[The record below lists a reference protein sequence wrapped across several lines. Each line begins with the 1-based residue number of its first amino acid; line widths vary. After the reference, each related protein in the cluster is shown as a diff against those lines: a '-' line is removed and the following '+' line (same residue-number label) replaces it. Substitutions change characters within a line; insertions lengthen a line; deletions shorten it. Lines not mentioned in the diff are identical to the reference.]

1 MNFRQIEITT
11 ALTEWLDR
19 YSCPSNLRDKP
30 KAAQAEAEALAAVL
44 LRYAPSSEYQPFLN
58 RVFSKLDYQL
68 KTRAWPTVSEIATV
82 CDNTRNDA
90 ARGGQML
97 QDGGGKDMRPC
108 AIAARCMN
116 EGKPVA
122 EGWLYGRN
130 AVEMI
135 AESLID
141 QDTMTRYRSSAF
153 LRRKDLY
160 GEGPALAWE
169 AEAKQCHEDA
179 KQIHGQNREARRGI
193 QIPTNRAL
201 EGFAA

>member
-1 MNFRQIEITT
+1 MSFRQIEIAT

-19 YSCPSNLRDKP
+19 YSCPANLRDKP

-44 LRYAPSSEYQPFLN
+44 LRYAPSSDYQPFLN
-58 RVFSKLDYQL
+58 RVFSQLDYQL
-68 KTRAWPTVSEIATV
+68 KTRAWPTVSEIAAV
-82 CDNTRNDA
+82 CVNTRKDA
-90 ARGGQML
+90 ARDGQMP
-97 QDGGGKDMRPC
+97 QDGKTKDMRPC

-135 AESLID
+135 AERLID

-169 AEAKQCHEDA
+169 AAAKARHEDA
-179 KQIHGQNREARRGI
+179 KSIHRETSEAGRDL

-201 EGFAA
+201 EGFSA